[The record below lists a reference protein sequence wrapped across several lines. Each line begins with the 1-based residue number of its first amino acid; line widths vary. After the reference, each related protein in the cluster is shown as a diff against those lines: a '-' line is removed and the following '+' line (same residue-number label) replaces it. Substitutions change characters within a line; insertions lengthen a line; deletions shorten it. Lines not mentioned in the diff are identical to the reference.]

1 MPESRGKILEGV
13 ANASKGMFN
22 YFTMSIPDLL
32 LRPSNFEESKKEIDK
47 GNLVLFPFEENS
59 ITTTY
64 KLGLVCD
71 LEKGSDNIPRIIE
84 VAYVNHSETN
94 LPTDP
99 NDREHLGRLC
109 SFKRFTRKG
118 IHTLCKIYAIDDPC
132 INNDIEEINRNF
144 QNVQSCSEF
153 ENQTLDPGDSMI
165 SLFEAQMAYILNQA

>member
-1 MPESRGKILEGV
+1 MRNPKR
-13 ANASKGMFN
+13 
-22 YFTMSIPDLL
+22 
-32 LRPSNFEESKKEIDK
+32 EIDK

-118 IHTLCKIYAIDDPC
+118 IHTLCKIYAI
-132 INNDIEEINRNF
+132 ELSF
-144 QNVQSCSEF
+144 QKLEMSV
-153 ENQTLDPGDSMI
+153 
-165 SLFEAQMAYILNQA
+165 ILNIHYTSCILCLQD